1 MRLVY
6 YDHCNT
12 TDISSLQVQKK
23 NTVNRYKNFARLI
36 LDGEVVE
43 ETNNMVVMNGRAFN
57 AQKLFG
63 KVPEGEEDLRNYHVT
78 HFGIGSGGTTSS
90 GGYTVLQGPDLCDYD
105 LINPVQIDPGNST
118 FLTSPNGVQY
128 ACKPIEQ
135 DGYFEFAANPDVNCD
150 STTYYN
156 IVKCYCVVNRTE
168 PTFLNPGESVKIDEA
183 ALYYTYGNQ
192 TRLYAR
198 ITFAPKY
205 IEPSTNFVIEWF
217 VIC

>member
-1 MRLVY
+1 MKVVY
-6 YDHCNT
+6 YDSCN
-12 TDISSLQVQKK
+12 ISDFSNLNTKK
-23 NTVNRYKNFARLI
+23 YPHVDRTRNFARII
-36 LDGEVVE
+36 LDGEVID
-43 ETNNMVVMNGRAFN
+43 ETNNMVVMPGKAFN

-90 GGYTVLQGPDLCDYD
+90 GGYTVLQGPDLCDTD
-105 LINPVQIDPGNST
+105 LLDPIQIDPGNTS
-118 FLTSPNGVQY
+118 FLTSPSNVQY

-150 STTYYN
+150 TTTYYN
-156 IVKCYCVVNRTE
+156 IVKCYCVINRSE
-168 PTFLNPGESVKIDEA
+168 PTFLNPGESVKVDEA
-183 ALYYTYGNQ
+183 ALYYTYSNQ
-192 TRLYAR
+192 TRLFAR

-205 IEPSTNFVIEWF
+205 IEPSTNFVVEWF